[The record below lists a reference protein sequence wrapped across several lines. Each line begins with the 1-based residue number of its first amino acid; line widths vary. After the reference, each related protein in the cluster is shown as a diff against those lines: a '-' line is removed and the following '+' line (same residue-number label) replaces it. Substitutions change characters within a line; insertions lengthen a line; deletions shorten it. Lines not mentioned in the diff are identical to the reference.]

1 MYSSL
6 CILAVLQQGALSGIR
21 RPDAQAGQRHA
32 LATPSG
38 VSNSGEQSLTHGN
51 MASDNPAIDLAA
63 LGEMART
70 CACLNFR
77 KGSRSVTQFF
87 DQTLAPTGLR
97 STQLVILIAA
107 ELFSPSSIAR
117 LARELVMDRSTLTR
131 NLRPLLNLGY
141 LRLAVAK
148 DGKHKSV
155 EVTPEGRA
163 ALLNAAPYWERSQR
177 YLVERFGNERWERL
191 IQDLGSVVEATRAGE
206 IELRHSE
213 G

>member
-1 MYSSL
+1 
-6 CILAVLQQGALSGIR
+6 
-21 RPDAQAGQRHA
+21 
-32 LATPSG
+32 
-38 VSNSGEQSLTHGN
+38 
-51 MASDNPAIDLAA
+51 MASDIPAIDLAT

-87 DQTLAPTGLR
+87 DQSLAPTGLR

-131 NLRPLLNLGY
+131 NLRPLLNMGF

-155 EVTPEGRA
+155 EVTPEGQA

-177 YLVERFGNERWERL
+177 HLVERFGTDRWERL
-191 IQDLGSVVEATRAGE
+191 IHDLGSVVDATRADE
-206 IELRHSE
+206 SELRDSE
-213 G
+213 D